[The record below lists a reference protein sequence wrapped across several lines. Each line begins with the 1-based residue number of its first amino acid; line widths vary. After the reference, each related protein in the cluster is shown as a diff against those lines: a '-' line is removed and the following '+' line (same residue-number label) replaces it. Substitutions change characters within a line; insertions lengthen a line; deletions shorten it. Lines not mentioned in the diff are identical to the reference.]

1 MKGDF
6 QSYFHY
12 VNSFIDNT
20 LLIMYIDLYNESL
33 TKIGNRYNVSKKNNG
48 FALSIIAIVLTYIV
62 CIGAFIA
69 TFIILREKNV
79 KKQMQ
84 DDSSTNSL
92 NIKNKNII

>member
-1 MKGDF
+1 M
-6 QSYFHY
+6 SP
-12 VNSFIDNT
+12 
-20 LLIMYIDLYNESL
+20 
-33 TKIGNRYNVSKKNNG
+33 KKNNG

-84 DDSSTNSL
+84 DD
-92 NIKNKNII
+92 